1 MNIKNLGISLMA
13 LICLITLASLDF
25 VLIPLVLKW
34 ILSWFGVGFSF
45 LQSLTIVIFFN
56 VITYGMR
63 KRG

>member
-1 MNIKNLGISLMA
+1 MYIKNLGISLMA

-45 LQSLTIVIFFN
+45 LQCLTIVIFFN